1 MRSIEEL
8 RGLVAG
14 VTRVVVQERHHLRH
28 LLLLQL
34 AGPAPR
40 AEARPALVH
49 GAGRRLLRVP
59 GVQCLHRNTGVYCTV
74 LYCSVDCTVL
84 YRCPST
90 STSTPSLSTSPPC
103 CSASEAPSSGLP
115 RSAHSCH
122 NLLSQ
127 SQLPVLWSGNISDAQ
142 LRLCHH
148 HEELGH
154 LLGHIEDLG
163 LDREP
168 GGLLLVPG
176 PGDPGAAHLGAAGRG
191 ADLRVGAG
199 HRAAAPPQEVFS
211 RALTSGMSHGCTS
224 VFTILAPLL
233 RQCLGSFCLS
243 VEKGFVDKHPTF
255 K

>member
-8 RGLVAG
+8 RGLVTA

-40 AEARPALVH
+40 AEARPPLVH

-59 GVQCLHRNTGVYCTV
+59 GVPVPPPQHRVLYCTV
-74 LYCSVDCTVL
+74 LYCTVL

-115 RSAHSCH
+115 RSATTVISAVTVTT
-122 NLLSQ
+122 
-127 SQLPVLWSGNISDAQ
+127 PVLCSGNISDAQ

-154 LLGHIEDLG
+154 ILGHIEDLG
-163 LDREP
+163 LDREH

-176 PGDPGAAHLGAAGRG
+176 PGDPAAAHLGAAGRG
-191 ADLRVGAG
+191 ADRRVGAG
-199 HRAAAPPQEVFS
+199 HRAAAAPQEVFS
-211 RALTSGMSHGCTS
+211 RVLTLEMSHGCMYTG
-224 VFTILAPLL
+224 VFTILASLL
-233 RQCLGSFCLS
+233 RQF
-243 VEKGFVDKHPTF
+243 
-255 K
+255 